1 LSAQNDNL
9 YKIALTMLPG
19 VGPVLAKNLVAY
31 CGSPE
36 SVFSQKKSALEK
48 IPGVGAVT
56 AAKIL
61 DAKPLKRAEQEL
73 AFVQKQNLALLFYLD
88 EKFPERLKHCT
99 DSPVLLYFKG
109 KGDLNAE
116 RMVAMV
122 GTRNA
127 SAYGKKVAEMLVA
140 EIKPL
145 GATVVS
151 GLAYGI
157 DITAHKAA
165 VDHTVPTIGVLAH
178 GLDRIYPALHLK
190 IAEQML
196 EHGGLL
202 TEYPSG
208 TNPDRENF
216 PSRNRIIAGI
226 TDATIVVE
234 AAEKG
239 GALITAELAI
249 GYNREVFAVPGR
261 VDDVYSEGCNKLI
274 YANQAAILRHAKDLE
289 FYMNWQT
296 ETKTVKPRQQT
307 KLFIEFSAEE
317 EPVVN
322 LLRESGKIQIDL
334 LCTRA
339 ALPVTKVLAHLF
351 SLEMKGA
358 VRAHPGKVFEW
369 IAG

>member
-1 LSAQNDNL
+1 MADGQIH
-9 YKIALTMLPG
+9 KIALTMLPG

-36 SVFSQKKSALEK
+36 AVFTQKRSALEK
-48 IPGVGAVT
+48 IPGVGPQT

-61 DAKPLKRAEQEL
+61 EATPLKQAEKEL
-73 AFVQKQNLALLFYLD
+73 AFVQIKGIELLFYLD
-88 EKFPERLKHCT
+88 EGYPARLKHCN

-116 RMVAMV
+116 RMLAMV

-127 SAYGKKVAEMLVA
+127 SAYGKKVTEMLIG
-140 EIKPL
+140 ELKTL
-145 GATVVS
+145 DATVVS

-165 VDHTVPTIGVLAH
+165 VDHKVPTIGVLAH
-178 GLDRIYPALHLK
+178 GLDRIYPSLHRK

-196 EHGGLL
+196 EQGGLL

-226 TDATIVVE
+226 TDATLVVE

-296 ETKTVKPRQQT
+296 EKMALKSTPQP

-317 EPVVN
+317 EPVVK
-322 LLRESGKIQIDL
+322 LLREGGKMHIET

-339 ALPVTKVLAHLF
+339 ALPVTKVLANLL

-369 IAG
+369 IAN

>member
-1 LSAQNDNL
+1 MQDGRL
-9 YKIALTMLPG
+9 YKIALTLLPG

-36 SVFSQKKSALEK
+36 AVFTQKKSTLQK
-48 IPGVGAVT
+48 IPGVGPTT
-56 AAKIL
+56 AEKIL

-73 AFVQKQNLALLFYLD
+73 AFVEKQKIQLLFYLD
-88 EKFPERLKHCT
+88 EGYPTRLKHCN

-116 RMVAMV
+116 RMLSMV

-127 SAYGKKVAEMLVA
+127 SAYGKKVAEMLVG
-140 EIKPL
+140 ELKPL
-145 GATVVS
+145 NATVVS

-165 VDHTVPTIGVLAH
+165 VDNHVPTIGVLAH
-178 GLDRIYPALHLK
+178 GLDRIYPSLHLK

-196 EHGGLL
+196 EQGGLL

-216 PSRNRIIAGI
+216 PSRNRIIAGL

-239 GALITAELAI
+239 GALITAELAM

-274 YANQAAILRHAKDLE
+274 YSNQAAILRHAKDLE
-289 FYMNWQT
+289 FYMNWQA
-296 ETKTVKPRQQT
+296 EKQTKKPRAQPM
-307 KLFIEFSAEE
+307 LFVEIAKDE
-317 EPVVN
+317 EPVAN
-322 LLRESGKIQIDL
+322 LLRESGKMHIDT

-339 ALPVTKVLAHLF
+339 ALPVTKVLANLF

-369 IAG
+369 IAA